1 MIKRDFRYILKRV
14 IIGFSVGML
23 LFLCKGKIAF
33 ASVINDYYS
42 KKCYTF
48 HYKPCIKD
56 GTTLKCGYGETGT
69 YLPDIPVTDCSDTRN
84 DATGLYTTND
94 LSFLLASVDVSI
106 THQNGYLDYY
116 YFNYDSSLG
125 LIPSSTLQN
134 EVQANDGF
142 IYGWIDTAIY
152 PGYYS
157 VLGSRV
163 SSCSYLKEDN
173 ATTGDCLSNMSYIN
187 TYGTNQYK
195 NVPVFN
201 FYDNNNPITSGGYK
215 TLEFTIGVTSDT
227 FTIEESDLLDYF
239 AMEPVIVSEFLNYTD
254 FMPLAYYNNRSNPT
268 YQIMNYIHP
277 DTSYGYF
284 NGSAGNAGNYVQLPT
299 AVEPPYSVEESLTE
313 EQQQIVDSVNDI
325 FAQFTPEF
333 WESIQS
339 GTGVTQSI
347 IGFATGDTSSILGG
361 FVANDFATGFT
372 GLFEAMFQTP
382 LDLFE
387 SHMSYDLWN
396 GSVGNTNYNYCLG
409 THVSGSALDPP
420 SLRLWEYKTG
430 NSYRYYSVDL
440 PCMTDMYSK
449 IVSPSGNYGFTT
461 FYPIYRTIID
471 GILIYWVLVQVL
483 QFYKYCIEPKDSSIE
498 VLDL

>member
-14 IIGFSVGML
+14 IIGFAVGML

-33 ASVINDYYS
+33 ADVVTSNYAT
-42 KKCYTF
+42 KCYTF
-48 HYKPCIKD
+48 HYKPCLKS
-56 GTTLKCGYGETGT
+56 GSTLKCGYGETGS
-69 YLPDIPVTDCSDTRN
+69 YLPDIPITSCSNNRQ
-84 DATGLYTTND
+84 DATALYTTED
-94 LSFLLASVDVSI
+94 LSFILASVDVSI
-106 THQNGYLDYY
+106 TYQYNHLDYY
-116 YFNYDSSLG
+116 NFNYDADLG
-125 LIPSSTLQN
+125 LEPSNSYVSTPLN
-134 EVQANDGF
+134 SGY
-142 IYGWIDTAIY
+142 IYGYINSVSS

-157 VLGSRV
+157 VLGTRV

-173 ATTGDCLSNMSYIN
+173 QTTGDCLSNMSYIN
-187 TYGTNQYK
+187 DYNALQYRH
-195 NVPVFN
+195 VPTFN
-201 FYDNNNPITSGGYK
+201 YYDSNNPITSGGYK
-215 TLEFTIGVTSDT
+215 TLEFSFGLTSDT
-227 FTIEESDLLDYF
+227 FTISETDMLNYFQTPPDLV
-239 AMEPVIVSEFLNYTD
+239 PEFSNYTD
-254 FMPLAYYNNRSNPT
+254 YMPIAYFDNTSNPS
-268 YQIMNYIHP
+268 YQIQNYTYP
-277 DTSYGYF
+277 SRNFGYF
-284 NGSAGNAGNYVQLPT
+284 PYSWRNNFIPLPT

-325 FAQFTPEF
+325 FSQFTPEF

-339 GTGVTQSI
+339 GTGVTESI

-372 GLFEAMFQTP
+372 GLFEAIFQTP

-387 SHMSYDLWN
+387 NQLSYDLWN
-396 GSVGNTNYNYCLG
+396 GAVGNTNYNYCLG
-409 THVSGSALDPP
+409 THLSGSPLDPP
-420 SLRLWEYKTG
+420 SLRFWEYKTG
-430 NSYRYYSVDL
+430 NTYKYYSVDL

-461 FYPIYRTIID
+461 FYSIYRTIID